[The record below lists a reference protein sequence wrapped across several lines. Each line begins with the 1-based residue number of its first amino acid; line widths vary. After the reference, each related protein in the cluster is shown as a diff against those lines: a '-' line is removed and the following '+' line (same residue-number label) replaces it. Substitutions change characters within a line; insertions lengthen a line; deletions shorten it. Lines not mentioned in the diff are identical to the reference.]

1 MKLATF
7 TLLAMFV
14 LSPAVSLFPA
24 EPAQQKDVPAEVEA
38 ARSALRSANNE
49 LQHAG
54 AQWGGH
60 RVAAMHHIE
69 QALSELNQAEK
80 WAREHHDM
88 N

>member
-14 LSPAVSLFPA
+14 LSPAVSLYP
-24 EPAQQKDVPAEVEA
+24 EPAQRDVPAEVEA
-38 ARSALRSANNE
+38 ARRALQNANKE
-49 LQHAG
+49 LEHAG
-54 AQWGGH
+54 GQWGGH

-69 QALSELNQAEK
+69 QALGELNQAEK

-88 N
+88 K